1 MDDSVD
7 YLDMV
12 KRKKERDRDS
22 FMSSLLENEDRSAL
36 ALESDIFEADIGSIL
51 TDNYD

>member
-1 MDDSVD
+1 MDDSID

-12 KRKKERDRDS
+12 KGKKQRDS
-22 FMSSLLENEDRSAL
+22 FMSSFLENEERSAL

-51 TDNYD
+51 ADNYDEN